1 MILPE
6 MKVLFLAAGYGTRL
20 ERDVLADQS
29 GKYDHLRGI
38 PKPLVPVGGRP
49 LISHW
54 MDILMKFDTVEQFYL
69 VTNRKYL
76 TQFEVWAQAWPK
88 LQIVSDGTT
97 DNETRSGAVRCI
109 QLAVEHF
116 QITDDLLVIG
126 GDTLLYEDFDL
137 KNYLERFL
145 ELQKKTGDACLVTYY
160 NCAEHETVKFGILE
174 VDEHDVVTRFREK
187 PRPEATPSRRACPCF
202 YLYSNSSLPLLQE
215 FLSERKDCPLKEIDA
230 PGNFL
235 QYLYTRR
242 PVFVYKI
249 SGRFDVG
256 GLQSYIV
263 CDQYFMQKRGQ

>member
-1 MILPE
+1 

-29 GKYDHLRGI
+29 GKYDHLRGV

-54 MDILMKFDTVEQFYL
+54 MDILMKIDTVEQFYL
-69 VTNRKYL
+69 VTNQKYL

-126 GDTLLYEDFDL
+126 GDTLFYEDFDL

-187 PRPEATPSRRACPCF
+187 PQPEETPSRRACPCF